1 MCKKE
6 TSFRVC
12 LKEIECIYVACL
24 VLKEATKHKCIEK
37 LAEEL
42 IEKIES
48 NFSDIEKIHREN
60 LDSGKMYF

>member
-24 VLKEATKHKCIEK
+24 VLKEATKHKCIRK

-42 IEKIES
+42 IEKIEDKF
-48 NFSDIEKIHREN
+48 NDIENSHREN
-60 LDSGKMYF
+60 VKTGFYI

>member
-1 MCKKE
+1 MKLRVKKGFSLVE
-6 TSFRVC
+6 VVVATAILAFALVGI
-12 LKEIECIYVACL
+12 LGTYVACL

-48 NFSDIEKIHREN
+48 NFSDI
-60 LDSGKMYF
+60 

>member
-1 MCKKE
+1 MIKD

-24 VLKEATKHKCIEK
+24 VLKEATKHKCIRK

-42 IEKIES
+42 IEKIEDKF
-48 NFSDIEKIHREN
+48 NDIENSHREN
-60 LDSGKMYF
+60 LDSSGVYF